1 MVGCG
6 GNALDSFRSPA
17 VTRTDC
23 GGGVH
28 CGCTVPAQPMRAA
41 ATRSRTCRTETRAAE
56 PRSVGSPPTYPPTL
70 LAVQCS
76 AVHLVR
82 NNGQR
87 ATLYAQAGTF
97 DVQRAACN
105 THHRRPAC
113 LPLCADIGRQGPG
126 PASRISFCHESR
138 VCRDGLAVLVLSH
151 GFIRALSRRLRRS
164 IRRGAPSV

>member
-6 GNALDSFRSPA
+6 GNALDSFRPPA
-17 VTRTDC
+17 VTRTD
-23 GGGVH
+23 

-41 ATRSRTCRTETRAAE
+41 ATRSRTCRTETRAAAA
-56 PRSVGSPPTYPPTL
+56 RSVLRLPIYLSIRL
-70 LAVQCS
+70 RCLQCS
-76 AVHLVR
+76 AVASR
-82 NNGQR
+82 AEQR
-87 ATLYAQAGTF
+87 TTSDTTRRQHI

-105 THHRRPAC
+105 THHCRPAC

-138 VCRDGLAVLVLSH
+138 VCRDGLAVLGLSH
-151 GFIRALSRRLRRS
+151 GFFRALSRRLRRS